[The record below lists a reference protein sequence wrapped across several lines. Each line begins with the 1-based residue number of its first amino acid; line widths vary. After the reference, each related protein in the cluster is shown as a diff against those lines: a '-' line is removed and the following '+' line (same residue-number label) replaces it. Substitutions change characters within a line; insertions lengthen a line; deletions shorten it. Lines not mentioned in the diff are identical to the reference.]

1 MANIATSLFF
11 LELVSP
17 PKPFSFP
24 VFIFGRSP
32 LNKRKINKVDF
43 AA

>member
-17 PKPFSFP
+17 SKSFSFP
-24 VFIFGRSP
+24 VFIGRSP